1 MRKFS
6 LDRLALPVLVALLVL
21 SFPATLLAQQGKS
34 HVETAFA
41 TDDKNDASEKTSFPA
56 SAGTLYVYAMLD
68 ELPSAAKVSAA
79 WVALKTDQLEDN
91 TKFHETFKTMGPG
104 TFQYFFNFKP
114 AKTWP
119 VGTYRVDISIGGRV
133 EKSVHFRVTK

>member
-1 MRKFS
+1 MCS
-6 LDRLALPVLVALLVL
+6 L
-21 SFPATLLAQQGKS
+21 PASLHAQQGKA
-34 HVETAFA
+34 HVEQALA
-41 TDDKNDASEKTSFPA
+41 TDNKNELTEKVSFPA
-56 SAGTLYVYAMLD
+56 ATGTIYVYAMLD